1 MKTLEE
7 KQYSVYARILDK
19 ADLYYFADTRD
30 YQLIELRRLQN
41 YFNDVLRID
50 KKVYL
55 FDVYRSLGIS
65 FDENSDMRF
74 VGWEYRPWD
83 NRIDSFIDF
92 GIYDLGNKDFINGFG
107 EKLILDFNVDG
118 VIG

>member
-1 MKTLEE
+1 MKTIEE
-7 KQYSVYARILDK
+7 KQYSIYVRVLDK
-19 ADLYYFADTRD
+19 ADLYEFADTHE
-30 YQLIELRRLQN
+30 YQLFELRCVQN
-41 YFNDVLRID
+41 YFNNVLKID
-50 KKVYL
+50 GRVYL

-83 NRIDSFIDF
+83 TRIDSYIDF
-92 GIYDLGNKDFINGFG
+92 GIYTLDNKDFINGFG